1 MISEQNI
8 KAQDRLTEV
17 RKCKGKEVKEKMGC
31 PVLTLQRVR
40 DRGVLLQW
48 MEQEMGGF
56 HSLKLK
62 RRPEQALNSDLTIF
76 RRVERGG
83 RSGIGLN

>member
-1 MISEQNI
+1 ME
-8 KAQDRLTEV
+8 
-17 RKCKGKEVKEKMGC
+17 RKRGEGKDGC

-62 RRPEQALNSDLTIF
+62 RRPEQALNSDLAIF
-76 RRVERGG
+76 RGVERGG
-83 RSGIGLN
+83 GVG